1 MGVAEEA
8 SALGAEGVFHASGST
23 CDSCCLD
30 VPDKHDNALIG
41 CKLFPYNLNKRRD
54 SYRRKRVFTRIIND
68 VIISIFT

>member
-8 SALGAEGVFHASGST
+8 SALCAEGVFHASGST

-54 SYRRKRVFTRIIND
+54 
-68 VIISIFT
+68 